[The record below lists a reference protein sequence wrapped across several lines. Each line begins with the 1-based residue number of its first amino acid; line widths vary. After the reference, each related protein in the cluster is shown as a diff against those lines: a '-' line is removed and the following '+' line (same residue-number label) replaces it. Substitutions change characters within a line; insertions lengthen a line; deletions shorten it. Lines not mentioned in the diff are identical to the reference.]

1 MFSTIGVPTRCCC
14 QPVGSQGVGSDG
26 SVGHRYCADY
36 DRFERLA
43 AQQNDMDEDLIELMH
58 RMYVN
63 GDTAK
68 KKELEASYQKS
79 KKNLVT
85 HCPY

>member
-1 MFSTIGVPTRCCC
+1 ML
-14 QPVGSQGVGSDG
+14 QPAVGSMGVN

-43 AQQNDMDEDLIELMH
+43 KQQTDIDEDLMEIMH
-58 RMYVN
+58 KMYVN

-68 KKELEASYQKS
+68 KKELEESYRKAQKKFGS
-79 KKNLVT
+79 
-85 HCPY
+85 HGPC